1 MSFTLRSLQSDD
13 LDAVL
18 ALAAACPEAPRW
30 QRSDYQLFTG
40 PAPENTP
47 LRRLALVA
55 VSGPEVLG
63 FAVATLLLAS
73 PEDAPEEN
81 RCELESIVVR
91 PDLRRQGIGNALLC
105 AVQAWA
111 VESDA
116 RLLTLEVR
124 ASNAPAIRLYQ
135 RFGFV
140 HQARRP
146 RYYADPEEDAL
157 LMKMDITHPSPGT
170 SFFHHQTG

>member
-1 MSFTLRSLQSDD
+1 MSITLRPLRADD

-30 QRSDYQLFTG
+30 QRSDYL
-40 PAPENTP
+40 PYLDPSAEAAS
-47 LRRLALVA
+47 LRRLAMVA

-63 FAVATLLLAS
+63 FAIATLLLAS

-81 RCELESIVVR
+81 RCELESIAVR
-91 PDLRRQGIGNALLC
+91 PALRRQGIGNALLR
-105 AVQAWA
+105 AVLAWA
-111 VESDA
+111 VESGA

-140 HQARRP
+140 HQSRRP
-146 RYYADPEEDAL
+146 RYYTDPEEDAL
-157 LMKMDITHPSPGT
+157 LMKMDIPAASPAA
-170 SFFHHQTG
+170 SFFHHQTS